1 MPTVMTF
8 ASLQTDLRTY
18 LERGWTEASDPEVF
32 DQLPR
37 LINNAERD
45 LATSLKVQGFIQ
57 VVQGYFTP
65 GLEVYVKPDRW
76 REWIS
81 TNYGSA
87 TILSTTARSSAAGV
101 RTLFTNVPHGYVVGG
116 NVIVSGVDNSTYNT
130 GTGAAVITA
139 VTQLS
144 FSYSQGA
151 LTEGLIADTDGLVSP
166 PMEEINLLLPRSYEY
181 IRRYW
186 PNPSQTADPLYY
198 GDYNYYNFIVGP
210 TPRRPNPFE
219 LNYYEQPPL
228 LDDANQTNWLTDLQ
242 PNLLLFRTL
251 VLAAPFL
258 KNDERLQT
266 WQGLYGEQAQAIT
279 GQEMDKIKDRTSDR
293 DKP

>member
-1 MPTVMTF
+1 MPTVTTF
-8 ASLQTDLRTY
+8 NSLLTDLRTY

-45 LATSLKVQGFIQ
+45 LATDLKVQGFIQ
-57 VVQGYFTP
+57 VVTGYFTP
-65 GLEVYVKPDRW
+65 GLEVYDKPDRW

-81 TNYGSA
+81 VNYGTA
-87 TILSTTARSSAAGV
+87 TVLTTTARQSVLGA
-101 RTLFTNVPHGYVVGG
+101 RTLFTSKPHGYAVGADVV
-116 NVIVSGVDNSTYNT
+116 VSGVGDTTYNT

-144 FSYSQGA
+144 FSYTQGS
-151 LTEGLIADTDGLVSP
+151 LTEGLTVDTSGLVSP
-166 PMEEINLLLPRSYEY
+166 PMERAAFVTPRSYEY
-181 IRRYW
+181 IRDYW
-186 PNPSQTADPLYY
+186 PDSRQTDDPLYY
-198 GDYNYYNFIVGP
+198 GDYDYYHFIVGP

-219 LNYYEQPPL
+219 LNYYQQPPL

-266 WQGLYGEQAQAIT
+266 WQGLYAERAQAIT
-279 GQEMDKIKDRTSDR
+279 GQDLDKIKDRTTDR